1 MAPKSVQCEHPAL
14 GEVNNNYFLTDPVRK
29 VSLKVKCKNQEFAE
43 QGKTEFWDS
52 QTLKYTKET
61 FF

>member
-1 MAPKSVQCEHPAL
+1 MAPKLVQCEHPAL

-43 QGKTEFWDS
+43 QGKTEF
-52 QTLKYTKET
+52 
-61 FF
+61 